1 MLILYWGSPLISH
14 PMLIFDFGNN
24 QHLCFSIEVR
34 YRMNQEYDLLALY
47 QDDAGYPAW
56 NKAGFIAFLIPV
68 GLTLIAITTGE
79 LGWFYTYGWFTGS
92 ILGGLIYY
100 FVARGEGR
108 SSS

>member
-1 MLILYWGSPLISH
+1 
-14 PMLIFDFGNN
+14 
-24 QHLCFSIEVR
+24 
-34 YRMNQEYDLLALY
+34 LY
-47 QDDAGYPAW
+47 QDNAGYPAW

-79 LGWFYTYGWFTGS
+79 LSWFYTYGWFTGS

-100 FVARGEGR
+100 VVARSEIR